1 MYKRLIN
8 VLRIAAIKSLLETL
22 CQISNLTC
30 TCKRV
35 HWSENSILVFQ
46 WFRDNDIRK
55 RAHGN
60 HCARLAVIIGI
71 SEASCPTSILHS
83 TFDIYMRLV
92 KNLKTQAVIWI
103 QTKYIN
109 NILDELLRFC
119 SKLQRVTKS
128 CNIFS
133 PIISI
138 HFTFFTST
146 KCFYASD
153 THTPH

>member
-1 MYKRLIN
+1 M
-8 VLRIAAIKSLLETL
+8 
-22 CQISNLTC
+22 
-30 TCKRV
+30 
-35 HWSENSILVFQ
+35 FQ
-46 WFRDNDIRK
+46 WFQDNDIST

-71 SEASCPTSILHS
+71 SEASCTSILHS
-83 TFDIYMRLV
+83 TFDIYMGLV
-92 KNLKTQAVIWI
+92 KNLKTQAVIWA

-109 NILDELLRFC
+109 NIPDELLRFC

-138 HFTFFTST
+138 LFTFFTST

-153 THTPH
+153 THTPHLSELMNTRIKYALLWIDKLCLFNISKLEF